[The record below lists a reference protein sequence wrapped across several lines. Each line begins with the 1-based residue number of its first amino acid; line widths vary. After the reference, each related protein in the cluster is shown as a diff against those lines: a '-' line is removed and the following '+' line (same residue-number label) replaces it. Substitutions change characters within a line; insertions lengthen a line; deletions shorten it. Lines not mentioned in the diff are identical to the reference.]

1 MRKKRYLK
9 KIENFEKEKE
19 YIQQHEIEDDTTERA
34 ILYSFQV
41 SVEITTDI
49 VAMKVKDIGRVVED
63 DYSNIEKL
71 VEEGI
76 INQKEADLLKR
87 FNGVRN
93 AVVHKYD
100 KLDIEIIK
108 NALDSLD
115 ELSEIVY
122 KIAEQT

>member
-9 KIENFEKEKE
+9 KIEKFEKEKE

-49 VAMKVKDIGRVVED
+49 IAMKVKDIGRVVED

-71 VEEGI
+71 LEEGI
-76 INQKEADLLKR
+76 INQKEANLLKR

-100 KLDIEIIK
+100 KLD
-108 NALDSLD
+108 

-122 KIAEQT
+122 KMAE